1 VVAVFAFTLA
11 CGGGGGG
18 GGQPSSAAQMPAL
31 SKHVDVTFWHALS
44 ANLEKALT
52 SMTDQFNSSQSL
64 VTVKLV
70 NKGAYNELRKALL
83 TSLAAGSPPDMA
95 QCIENHGAEYVKS
108 NALADLAPYLD
119 AKDGLS
125 KEDKNDIYPIML
137 KSGQINGK
145 QYMMPFNKSTVVL
158 YYNKDMLAA
167 KGITKAPDTW
177 DDYFTAAQAVTDPA
191 AGRWGSGP
199 PPLDMW
205 ISGLYEYGGQ
215 LYDST
220 NAKDVKK
227 GTFNSAAAQG
237 WTQKWVDA
245 IGKGY
250 VKPVSGPNFP
260 DQTDF
265 TNGKTAFYMAS
276 QVSYQ
281 FITGPIGTKFKFGEA
296 PIPSGSSGR
305 KDILYGANGC
315 VFSKSSQDVQHG
327 AMLYMKYF
335 TNTENTAT
343 WAQKSSYMPV
353 RQSATKSLQGTFY
366 TQNPDQGVGIGMVG
380 NLFLVPFIPTYED
393 QRTKI
398 TTELDNIWAKR
409 KDVKKGLDDAVSAV
423 NDTLATA

>member
-108 NALADLAPYLD
+108 NAVADLAPYLD